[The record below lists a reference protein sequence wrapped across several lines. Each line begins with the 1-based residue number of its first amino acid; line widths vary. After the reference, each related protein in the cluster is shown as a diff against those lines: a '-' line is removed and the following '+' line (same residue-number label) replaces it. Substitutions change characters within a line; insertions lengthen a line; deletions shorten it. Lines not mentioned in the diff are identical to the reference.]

1 MKRSKG
7 QRQGTRFIAS
17 RSKAERSRLNIDRI
31 IHKYTEGDRVAI
43 VIDGGQQRGM
53 PNRRFQG
60 RTGVITGKQGAAWVV
75 SIMDGNKSAVWL
87 EALNRGHAQ
96 KSIIEWCL
104 K

>member
-17 RSKAERSRLNIDRI
+17 RSKSERSRLNIDRI
-31 IHKYTEGDRVAI
+31 IHQYSEGDRVAI
-43 VIDGGQQRGM
+43 VIDGGQQKCM

-75 SIMDGNKSAVWL
+75 SVKDGNKSKTVVARPEHLRSV
-87 EALNRGHAQ
+87 E
-96 KSIIEWCL
+96 
-104 K
+104 